1 MFSFIQI
8 ITCISVTFFPLISRL
23 KEADGSHPV
32 RARPLSSQQSAEKDF
47 CLPCRADL
55 AEGGIPLFDCPT
67 VPEYINEN
75 AVSIIQ
81 LRVSSSLVY
90 SNHAAVLIDKR
101 TNRRS

>member
-8 ITCISVTFFPLISRL
+8 ITFISVTFFPLISRR
-23 KEADGSHPV
+23 KEADGIHPLKV
-32 RARPLSSQQSAEKDF
+32 AARPFSSQHSAEDGDF

-75 AVSIIQ
+75 VVSIIR
-81 LRVSSSLVY
+81 L
-90 SNHAAVLIDKR
+90 
-101 TNRRS
+101 